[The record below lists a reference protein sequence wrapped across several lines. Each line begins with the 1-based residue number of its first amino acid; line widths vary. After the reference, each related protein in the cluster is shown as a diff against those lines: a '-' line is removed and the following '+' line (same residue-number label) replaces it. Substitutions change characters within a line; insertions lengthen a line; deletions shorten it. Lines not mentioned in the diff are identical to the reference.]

1 MDETITIL
9 TPELLDELF
18 GGEKNNLPLLDR
30 LFDFEELV
38 KREIYLNS
46 EIGIKDGEDIAT
58 LIRRYNIQD
67 DKNGIPPEKRTPI
80 KIFIDSYGGVV
91 SSGMS
96 IIDAILLSK
105 TPVYTI
111 VTGVAY
117 SMAGMILIAGHK
129 RFAYPSSSFL
139 LHDSSISIIGDSS
152 KARDHLDFNKKY
164 ESEIIKPFVLKYT
177 SITEEEYEK
186 NIRIEWFML
195 CKEMLKYGVIDEVS
209 TNV

>member
-9 TPELLDELF
+9 TPELLTELF
-18 GGEKNNLPLLDR
+18 EDDKNIPLLDK

-46 EIGIKDGEDIAT
+46 EIGCKDGEEVVA

-67 DKNGIPPEKRTPI
+67 DKNDIPIEKREPI

-139 LHDSSISIIGDSS
+139 LHDGSISIMGDSS

-164 ESEIIKPFVLKYT
+164 ENEIIKPFILEHT
-177 SITEEEYEK
+177 LITEEEYER

-195 CKEMLKYGVIDEVS
+195 CNEMIKYGVIDEVS

>member
-9 TPELLDELF
+9 TPELLTELF
-18 GGEKNNLPLLDR
+18 EDDKNIPLLDK

-46 EIGIKDGEDIAT
+46 EIGCKDGEEVVA

-67 DKNGIPPEKRTPI
+67 DKNGIPIEKREPI

-105 TPVYTI
+105 TPIHTI

-139 LHDSSISIIGDSS
+139 LHDGSISIMGDSS

-164 ESEIIKPFVLKYT
+164 ENEIIKPFILKHT
-177 SITEEEYEK
+177 FITEEEYER

-195 CKEMLKYGVIDEVS
+195 CNEMIKYGVIDEVS